1 MESLTRRGLGLASMG
16 AALASAGAVRPAGAS
31 WLGNLLPG
39 GRSMTEAGGVRL
51 RQIASVD
58 LRGRD
63 NDFAWHVSSMA
74 WSPDGKRLVAESAIG
89 NFLNVFDTASWQLLA
104 RFRVMQ
110 ARTER
115 LFGFSEDGR
124 ELIAS
129 RHVPPDSS
137 ENPPAFSVF
146 ETDTGRLLRESD
158 LLPVFLPDILERP
171 QDLFLQQRRSAQSL
185 TVSPDGRYVF
195 ISFWA
200 TGIRG
205 NTTRRFFAFVFD
217 SKTGRLLGSGEGRYW
232 GMPSVSH
239 DNRLAVATNATRLGY
254 NDEIA
259 IFDLP
264 SLKER
269 IGFQAHDRGV
279 QSLAWSPD
287 GSRLAS
293 GSNAAGIPREPEP
306 IRVWDTTSGARLA
319 GFTGVF
325 EPVSFLS
332 WHPSGAFF
340 LTKSAKG
347 DENLRGSLVQFLPSN
362 GDAPLLQYFAPDRIV
377 INGPCFCPRTG
388 RLAWFQQ
395 GQILIQ
401 EIQGL

>member
-1 MESLTRRGLGLASMG
+1 MESLTRRAFGVAGMG

-31 WLGNLLPG
+31 WFGNLLPG
-39 GRSMTEAGGVRL
+39 GRGMTESGGVRL
-51 RQIASVD
+51 KQVASVD
-58 LRGRD
+58 FRKEE
-63 NDFAWHVSSMA
+63 NQFAWHVSSMA
-74 WSPDGKRLVAESAIG
+74 WSPDGNRLVAESADG
-89 NFLNVFDTASWQLLA
+89 TFLNVFDTASWQLLT

-110 ARTER
+110 TRAEKI
-115 LFGFSEDGR
+115 FGFSEGGR
-124 ELIAS
+124 ALIAS
-129 RHVPPDSS
+129 RHIPRGSS

-158 LLPVFLPDILERP
+158 LLPVFLPDILARP
-171 QDLFLQQRRSAQSL
+171 QDLFLQQRRGAQSL

-217 SKTGRLLGSGEGRYW
+217 SRTGQLLGSGEGRYW
-232 GMPSVSH
+232 GMPSISH
-239 DNRLAVATNATRLGY
+239 DNRLAVATNAARLGY

-279 QSLAWSPD
+279 LSLAWSPD

-347 DENLRGSLVQFLPSN
+347 DENLRGSLVQFLPSS
-362 GDAPLLQYFAPDRIV
+362 GGAPLLQHFAPDRVV
-377 INGPCFCPRTG
+377 INGPCFCPRTS

-395 GQILIQ
+395 GQILIH

>member
-1 MESLTRRGLGLASMG
+1 MASLTRRGFGLAGMG

-31 WLGNLLPG
+31 NLLNPLTSPRGTTHPG
-39 GRSMTEAGGVRL
+39 RVRL
-51 RQIASVD
+51 KQIASVD
-58 LRGRD
+58 FRKEE
-63 NDFAWHVSSMA
+63 NAFAWHVSSMA
-74 WSPDGKRLVAESAIG
+74 WSPDGSRLVAESAIG

-110 ARTER
+110 AKAEK
-115 LFGFSEDGR
+115 LFGFSEGGR

-129 RHVPPDSS
+129 RHVPPGSS

-146 ETDTGRLLRESD
+146 ETDTGRMLRESD
-158 LLPVFLPDILERP
+158 LLPVFLPDILARP

-254 NDEIA
+254 DNEIA

-279 QSLAWSPD
+279 RSLAWSPD

-293 GSNAAGIPREPEP
+293 GSSATVPPREAEP
-306 IRVWDTTSGARLA
+306 IRVWDATSGARLA
-319 GFTGVF
+319 GFIGEF
-325 EPVSFLS
+325 EPVSFVE

-347 DENLRGSLVQFLPSN
+347 DENLRGSLVQFLSPN
-362 GDAPLLQYFAPDRIV
+362 GGAPLLKHFAPDRVV

-395 GQILIQ
+395 GQILIH

>member
-1 MESLTRRGLGLASMG
+1 MASLTRRGFGLAGMG
-16 AALASAGAVRPAGAS
+16 ALASAGAVRPAGAS
-31 WLGNLLPG
+31 NLLNPLTSPRG
-39 GRSMTEAGGVRL
+39 TTYPDRVRL
-51 RQIASVD
+51 KQIASVD
-58 LRGRD
+58 FRKKE
-63 NDFAWHVSSMA
+63 NAFAWHVSSMA
-74 WSPDGKRLVAESAIG
+74 WSPDGRRLVAESG
-89 NFLNVFDTASWQLLA
+89 DGSFLNVFDTASWQLLT

-110 ARTER
+110 ARAER
-115 LFGFSEDGR
+115 LFGFSEGGR

-129 RHVPPDSS
+129 RHILPGSS

-158 LLPVFLPDILERP
+158 LLPVFLPDILARP
-171 QDLFLQQRRSAQSL
+171 QDLFLQQRRSVQSL

-205 NTTRRFFAFVFD
+205 DTTRRFFAFVFD

-232 GMPSVSH
+232 GMPSISH
-239 DNRLAVATNATRLGY
+239 DNRLAVATSATRLGFS
-254 NDEIA
+254 DEIA

-264 SLKER
+264 SLTER
-269 IGFQAHDRGV
+269 MSFRAHVPGV
-279 QSLAWSPD
+279 RSLGWSHAGD
-287 GSRLAS
+287 RLAT
-293 GSNAAGIPREPEP
+293 GAAGLTHPRESES
-306 IRVWDTTSGARLA
+306 IRVWDTGTGTRLA
-319 GFTGVF
+319 GFIGEF
-325 EPVSFLS
+325 EPVSFVE
-332 WHPSGAFF
+332 WYPEGRFF

-347 DENLRGSLVQFLPSN
+347 QEDQRGSLLQLLPSN
-362 GDAPLLQYFAPDRIV
+362 GGAPLLQHFAPDRVV

-395 GQILIQ
+395 GQILIH